1 MLYSNRI
8 VFSEEKTKE
17 EIEKIRKYMLEKR
30 QEHEQNLT
38 HEKQLKQVQE
48 RERKDKLKKLNEQ
61 IKKVAQQPL
70 PAELTKKLASTTLQN
85 RDQVEQTRERL
96 LQLLG
101 PREISE
107 PPAIYH
113 PNTPFEQAPSRE
125 RSPSPSSSSSSESI
139 VEIQPPKFDK
149 FEYRFFPRL
158 SIFRIEPTLV
168 RPLSEQ
174 SIPTGKLLSDNLATQ
189 TVSSFLGAEQR
200 QQNLLRWAL
209 NLTRDCNHIED
220 KLKYLRPG

>member
-1 MLYSNRI
+1 M
-8 VFSEEKTKE
+8 
-17 EIEKIRKYMLEKR
+17 EKIRQYIEEKR
-30 QEHEQNLT
+30 REHEHSVT

-70 PAELTKKLASTTLQN
+70 PPALVKKLKSTELTGK
-85 RDQVEQTRERL
+85 DQPEQTRDRL

-101 PREISE
+101 PRIISE

-125 RSPSPSSSSSSESI
+125 RSLSSSSSSSSDSI
-139 VEIQPPKFDK
+139 VEIQPPKLDK
-149 FEYRFFPRL
+149 LTCRFLFSTFL
-158 SIFRIEPTLV
+158 FRIEQNIIHPRL
-168 RPLSEQ
+168 EQ
-174 SIPTGKLLSDNLATQ
+174 FNQTGKYLPNNLS
-189 TVSSFLGAEQR
+189 SSIFFFSSTEQR

-209 NLTRDCNHIED
+209 NLTQDCNHIED